1 MHKRIFTLFVLVLF
15 LTPSVVLSQ
24 ETSPPPESLPTEPTS
39 PLPEFL
45 PTEPTS
51 PPPTEQPK
59 IEQPSQPP
67 QQKCPPEKAC
77 MKGEDCVPCPGQEQ
91 QYQPQPGQY
100 QPPQENKFEGCPP
113 KPLIPCSPDQKAEP
127 NFDERGCVRNWKCMG
142 VGTASGSQINVPQG
156 CKKVEN
162 EFSVQIVCEQDQ
174 RFSNFKADKEKS
186 CVQSGGK
193 FYVREDGSFDCSF
206 EGKQGFFNPVECPT
220 HEQSKKIEQECRDKG
235 GQEEYFMDGSGCYA
249 INCKERTNQ
258 QFQNEDEK
266 IKFKAIACE
275 ESGGQFIMDDQ
286 SPRCMGAAQSIR
298 INKEL
303 KPLDGIELL
312 KIALEMENIIQ
323 AFHEISTKLESL
335 QNYYQSRGDE
345 EKAKAFGIAISQMD
359 GALTRLDEIRIGL
372 AENADN
378 LQEGDR
384 YAVLEDMQQIN
395 SIIKDV
401 AVTLLTG
408 GKSKRAAT
416 QRFERKAKEREF
428 ETPEGISPE
437 QGMDILQAFRDC
449 ASFSEESPF
458 EFSPEQ
464 GVIIKLQGLKDGKC
478 VMYTKPEESPVGITF
493 LLPSEV
499 YQFFDNPHLLL
510 RDDVE
515 CSPEF
520 ACDIMKEKLKT
531 GEIGQMQAP
540 QTERFGE
547 RERKIK
553 YGIEY
558 GILGCN
564 DFGSENKL
572 NQECQQQG
580 EIACKIEVPG
590 CGNWIVCESSQDKCP
605 PRDYCKLKPEACPG
619 PAARGEDDFDFR
631 DFEGPQ
637 FPERENRFK
646 RLQQEF
652 PGESKPSP
660 GELRPSQCDA
670 VGFTNEECAKWA
682 VENLNAAGQGP
693 CIGLDKEQCVLVLK
707 KAWDKAFEDRGFAS
721 NAVKEINQFI
731 RGE

>member
-1 MHKRIFTLFVLVLF
+1 
-15 LTPSVVLSQ
+15 
-24 ETSPPPESLPTEPTS
+24 
-39 PLPEFL
+39 
-45 PTEPTS
+45 
-51 PPPTEQPK
+51 
-59 IEQPSQPP
+59 
-67 QQKCPPEKAC
+67 
-77 MKGEDCVPCPGQEQ
+77 
-91 QYQPQPGQY
+91 
-100 QPPQENKFEGCPP
+100 
-113 KPLIPCSPDQKAEP
+113 
-127 NFDERGCVRNWKCMG
+127 
-142 VGTASGSQINVPQG
+142 
-156 CKKVEN
+156 
-162 EFSVQIVCEQDQ
+162 
-174 RFSNFKADKEKS
+174 
-186 CVQSGGK
+186 
-193 FYVREDGSFDCSF
+193 
-206 EGKQGFFNPVECPT
+206 
-220 HEQSKKIEQECRDKG
+220 
-235 GQEEYFMDGSGCYA
+235 
-249 INCKERTNQ
+249 
-258 QFQNEDEK
+258 
-266 IKFKAIACE
+266 
-275 ESGGQFIMDDQ
+275 
-286 SPRCMGAAQSIR
+286 
-298 INKEL
+298 
-303 KPLDGIELL
+303 
-312 KIALEMENIIQ
+312 
-323 AFHEISTKLESL
+323 
-335 QNYYQSRGDE
+335 
-345 EKAKAFGIAISQMD
+345 
-359 GALTRLDEIRIGL
+359 
-372 AENADN
+372 
-378 LQEGDR
+378 
-384 YAVLEDMQQIN
+384 MQQIN

-520 ACDIMKEKLKT
+520 ACDIMKEKLK
-531 GEIGQMQAP
+531 
-540 QTERFGE
+540 
-547 RERKIK
+547 K
-553 YGIEY
+553 
-558 GILGCN
+558 
-564 DFGSENKL
+564 
-572 NQECQQQG
+572 G

-721 NAVKEINQFI
+721 NAVKEMNQFI